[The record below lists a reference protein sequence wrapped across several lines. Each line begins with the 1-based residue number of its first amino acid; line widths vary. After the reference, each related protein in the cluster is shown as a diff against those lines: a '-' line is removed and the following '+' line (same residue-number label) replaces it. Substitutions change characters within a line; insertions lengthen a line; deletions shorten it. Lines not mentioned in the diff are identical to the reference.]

1 MNVEVSNLS
10 TVSNQVADGVQS
22 ISLDNSG
29 EGDHLTLSTRM
40 PDHTLDKTLSRGSA
54 GVEVNLSGG
63 VGQLHRVC
71 CVDELSIGQSG
82 GRVRAEWTLLEVAL
96 GGVQFVG
103 PLCDSIV
110 TLLIVYEVRTKL
122 VEEVKRIVDAV
133 LRDGEVLLNFGH
145 GPLNTLVL

>member
-1 MNVEVSNLS
+1 
-10 TVSNQVADGVQS
+10 
-22 ISLDNSG
+22 
-29 EGDHLTLSTRM
+29 M
-40 PDHTLDKTLSRGSA
+40 PDHTLHKTLSRGSA
-54 GVEVNLSGG
+54 GVVVNLCGG
-63 VGQLHRVC
+63 GQELHRVC

-82 GRVRAEWTLLEVAL
+82 AESGAEWTLLEVAL

-110 TLLIVYEVRTKL
+110 ALLIVYEVRTKL
-122 VEEVKRIVDAV
+122 VEEMKRIVDAV